1 MKRLLFNSGH
11 HSGSSSFGLLAGRV
25 ALGLC
30 MLLGHGWHKVSA
42 FSEISVKFQE
52 GMGIPPWLTALAVAA
67 EVIGAALII
76 VGLATRISS
85 ATLVA
90 TMAVA
95 VFKAQ
100 ADNPWFTG
108 PGVGAA
114 KEPALL
120 YLIGFT
126 ILAFT
131 GAGLFSVDAAIEKPK
146 TDEAEP
152 TT

>member
-1 MKRLLFNSGH
+1 MKQLLFNSGQ
-11 HSGSSSFGLLAGRV
+11 HSASSSFGLLAGRV

-30 MLLGHGWHKVSA
+30 MLIGHGWHKVSA
-42 FSEISVKFQE
+42 FSVISAKFQE
-52 GMGIPPWLTALAVAA
+52 GMGIPPWLTACAVAA
-67 EVIGAALII
+67 EVIGATLVV
-76 VGLATRISS
+76 VGLATRLSS

-100 ADNPWFTG
+100 AANPWFTG
-108 PGVGAA
+108 PGVAAA

-131 GAGLFSVDAAIEKPK
+131 GAGLFSVDAAIGKSK
-146 TDEAEP
+146 TGEAEP
-152 TT
+152 TA